1 MKDEILVDGS
11 MGEGGG
17 QILRAALALSMSLG
31 RPFRMKNIRAGR
43 PSPGLKRQHLACVR
57 AAGELC
63 GAEVAGDE
71 MASRELRFAPGPLRD
86 ENHSVRRASPTTAGG
101 GSPTASGG

>member
-11 MGEGGG
+11 MEEGGG

-43 PSPGLKRQHLACVR
+43 K
-57 AAGELC
+57 
-63 GAEVAGDE
+63 
-71 MASRELRFAPGPLRD
+71 
-86 ENHSVRRASPTTAGG
+86 
-101 GSPTASGG
+101 